1 MRYTIPTRLGS
12 RPQASTGTPR
22 QRARWSPRSETSRRR
37 EKRLDTLP
45 YLHRYR
51 LSMPGIDR
59 PRHHGF
65 HHRPMRGIYHLH
77 RLTRAVRRL
86 RRPSVA
92 TVRPRARPAE
102 RAFRLGADL
111 GMSRH

>member
-1 MRYTIPTRLGS
+1 MEPAQRDEP
-12 RPQASTGTPR
+12 TPR
-22 QRARWSPRSETSRRR
+22 EAPRYA
-37 EKRLDTLP
+37 LP

-51 LSMPGIDR
+51 LPMPGIDR

-65 HHRPMRGIYHLH
+65 HHRPMRGIYRLH
-77 RLTRAVRRL
+77 RLTRAIRRL

-102 RAFRLGADL
+102 RALRLGADL
-111 GMSRH
+111 GMSRR